1 MPNYFILKTTP
12 IFPRLHLAC
21 MNEVVLSVFVL
32 DRKIPPKV
40 PEASL
45 VIRKATYGD
54 ELQSRP
60 GAALPISPYNDNRAE
75 EQPSISR
82 GV

>member
-1 MPNYFILKTTP
+1 MPIHFILKMTP

-21 MNEVVLSVFVL
+21 LNEFVL
-32 DRKIPPKV
+32 PVFALDWKVPPKV
-40 PEASL
+40 PEARL

-54 ELQSRP
+54 ELQRGH
-60 GAALPISPYNDNRAE
+60 GAVPISPYNDKRAE
-75 EQPSISR
+75 KQPSISR